1 MPGTRRGAG
10 TDRAPEERRPW
21 RLARA
26 RWAVA
31 ILASVAAAAAGAW
44 FARAPVA
51 RSLAR
56 RHFSKAERMLA
67 QGEERSAASELALTL
82 DGDPLH
88 QRARRLLGELHLRD
102 HQIERAFLELQS
114 YTDAF
119 PEDPEGWSDLAEVR
133 LHASQLEQAEAA
145 LTNAVDRAQERADL
159 RLRRADLRSRIGRY
173 HGAVIDAQAV
183 LRHDPGSVAARAIL
197 TSASARLDAGDCGP
211 AKVQPPGAEATAW
224 PGRLGELM
232 REFAAA
238 NRSNSWAAA
247 GALAAGAS
255 RDYPDTMLGPWLDGV
270 SSLTMGDLD
279 RAERSFREALAFSP
293 RSHRPIGNLVALWAR
308 QRGPGYAGDQLVRMV
323 DRDPAF
329 AYPLPIAAAAYL
341 EESQPTRA
349 EATIR
354 RMFRV
359 LPASPVPF
367 REVARFLVQ
376 LDRASD
382 AIATAA
388 EGLVRFPTD
397 PDLLREQAR
406 GYLRLGDREA
416 ALRSWESALSARPDD
431 DAAAAQLARLLITAR
446 KDALG
451 RQRALQLVRVL
462 ECDAPSDPDVLGA
475 VGLVLLEAANDAARA
490 RRWLEA
496 ARDRAPESPQLRFE
510 LALAYVRVQDAAGAR
525 RELQEA
531 IRSGRTFDE
540 EPEARRLLHE
550 LEGR

>member
-1 MPGTRRGAG
+1 
-10 TDRAPEERRPW
+10 
-21 RLARA
+21 
-26 RWAVA
+26 
-31 ILASVAAAAAGAW
+31 
-44 FARAPVA
+44 VA

-67 QGEERSAASELALTL
+67 QGEERGATSELALTL
-82 DGDPLH
+82 EGDPLH
-88 QRARRLLGELHLRD
+88 QGARRLLGELYLRGR
-102 HQIERAFLELQS
+102 QIERAFIELQS

-119 PEDPEGWSDLAEVR
+119 PDDPEGWSDLAEVR
-133 LHASQLEQAEAA
+133 LHASQLQQAEAA
-145 LTNAVDRAQERADL
+145 MTNAVERARERADL

-173 HGAVIDAQAV
+173 HGAVMDAQAV
-183 LRHDPGSVAARAIL
+183 LRHDPDSVAARTIL
-197 TSASARLDAGDCGP
+197 TAASARMGAGDCGP
-211 AKVQPPGAEATAW
+211 AKAQPPGAEATAW

-238 NRSNSWAAA
+238 NRNNDRTAA
-247 GALAAGAS
+247 GALVARARRDHPGA
-255 RDYPDTMLGPWLDGV
+255 MLGPWLDGV
-270 SSLTMGDLD
+270 FSLTMGDLD
-279 RAERSFREALAFSP
+279 RAERWFGEALAFSP
-293 RSHRPIGNLVALWAR
+293 RSHRPISNLVALWSR

-388 EGLVRFPTD
+388 QGLVRFPAD
-397 PDLLREQAR
+397 PDLLAEQAR
-406 GYLRLGDREA
+406 GYARLGDREA
-416 ALRSWESALSARPDD
+416 ALRSWEAVLSARPDD

-446 KDALG
+446 KDAQG

-462 ECDAPSDPDVLGA
+462 ECDAPSDPDVLGT
-475 VGLVLLEAANDAARA
+475 VGLVLLEAANDAPRA
-490 RRWLEA
+490 RGWLEA
-496 ARDRAPESPQLRFE
+496 ARDRAPESPQLRYQ
-510 LALAYVRVQDAAGAR
+510 LALAYARDRDVAGAR
-525 RELQEA
+525 RELEQA
-531 IRSGRTFDE
+531 FRSGQAFAE

-550 LEGR
+550 LKGQ